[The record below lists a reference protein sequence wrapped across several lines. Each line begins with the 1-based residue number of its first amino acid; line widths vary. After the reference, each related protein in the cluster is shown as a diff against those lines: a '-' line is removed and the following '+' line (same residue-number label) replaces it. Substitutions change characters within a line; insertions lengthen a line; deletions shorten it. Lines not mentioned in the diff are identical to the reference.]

1 MKFLH
6 SMIRVRDIEA
16 SLKFYTEV
24 LNMTLAEKRRLD
36 DCWLYF
42 LTDESK
48 TCQIELTYND
58 EIPDKGYEIG
68 SGFGH
73 FAFEVESMSEFTQK
87 IEKLGYNYLYEPF
100 DLTGKG
106 STIAFIKDPDGYEIE
121 LIESVNW

>member
-6 SMIRVRDIEA
+6 SMIRVKDIDA
-16 SLKFYTEV
+16 SLKFYTE
-24 LNMTLAEKRRLD
+24 LFEMKLTEKRRLD

-42 LTDESK
+42 LTDEGN

-58 EIPDKGYEIG
+58 ETPENGYKIG

-73 FAFEVESMSEFTQK
+73 FAFGTKSLDEFTAK
-87 IEKLGYNYLYEPF
+87 LNKLGYEYLYEPF

-106 STIAFIKDPDGYEIE
+106 SRIAFVKDPDGYEIE
-121 LIESVNW
+121 IIENVIW